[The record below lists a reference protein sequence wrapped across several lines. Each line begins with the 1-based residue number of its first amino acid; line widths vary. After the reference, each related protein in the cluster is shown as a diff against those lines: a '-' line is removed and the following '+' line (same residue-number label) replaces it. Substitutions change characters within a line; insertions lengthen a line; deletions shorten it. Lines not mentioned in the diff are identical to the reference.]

1 MSPARAALAARLNGV
16 PLVIHEQ
23 NAVAGTANRSLAP
36 IARRVCEAF
45 PDTFPASDKRLTTGN
60 PVRGELFLDAHA
72 RAPLTGRRVNLLVLG
87 GSLGAEPLN
96 KLLPEALAQVPLEI
110 RPAIRHQAGRQHAE
124 ITAERYRT
132 VAVEADVAPFISDM
146 AAAYA
151 WSRPGD
157 LSRRRADR
165 QRADG
170 GGIARLPGAVASRDR
185 RSPDPQCRIPG
196 TQRRRPPAAAKS
208 TGAAELAAQ
217 LSEVL
222 MHPETLRSMA
232 DQARSLAKPEATR
245 TVVDACLEVARG

>member
-1 MSPARAALAARLNGV
+1 MCS
-16 PLVIHEQ
+16 
-23 NAVAGTANRSLAP
+23 
-36 IARRVCEAF
+36 
-45 PDTFPASDKRLTTGN
+45 SDL
-60 PVRGELFLDAHA
+60 
-72 RAPLTGRRVNLLVLG
+72 NLLVLG

-151 WSRPGD
+151 WAD
-157 LSRRRADR
+157 LVICRAGALTVSELTAAGLPAFLVPLPHAIDDHQTR
-165 QRADG
+165 NAEFLVRSGAG
-170 GGIARLPGAVASRDR
+170 RLL
-185 RSPDPQCRIPG
+185 PQ
-196 TQRRRPPAAAKS
+196 KS